1 MGVAGDELAIPVS
14 YQKENKHMN
23 TIISKRTNNIEI
35 AEYRIDTVAHQQI
48 PVRSVTILG
57 GAGILDPKTLVTPEG
72 VATEISDE
80 ALEWLE
86 RQPKFQRGV
95 KAGIFR
101 VIRGSRARDVD
112 ADEIASS
119 GLMEDNDKI
128 PGRPL
133 TVDQLKKEGAVVNSD
148 GSIDVTKGGKDAPST
163 ISLNLDN
170 ARRGKKDFATGKSEK
185 TGRKRK

>member
-1 MGVAGDELAIPVS
+1 
-14 YQKENKHMN
+14 MN

-35 AEYRIDTVAHQQI
+35 AEYRIDPVAHQQI

-80 ALEWLE
+80 ALAWLE

-101 VIRGSRARDVD
+101 VMRGVKARDVD

-119 GLMEDNDKI
+119 GAMEDNDKI

-133 TVDQLKKEGAVVNSD
+133 TVDQLKKQGAVVNED
-148 GSIDVTKGGKDAPST
+148 GSIDITKGGKDAPSAVGIT
-163 ISLNLDN
+163 LDN
-170 ARRGKKDFATGKSEK
+170 AKRGKKDFTAPKSDK
-185 TGRKRK
+185 GGRKRK